1 MKRFM
6 VLVLC
11 LALAFTAVSAQ
22 AVSLAKVVGR
32 WYFISVDG
40 AGLSGDSYV
49 EFNRDKTVNLIV
61 AGQAKDM
68 KGLEWKVSDDTIRI
82 SKGGA
87 LSSYSLDYADDI
99 LTLRT
104 RELSELSGS
113 TLRNAEYKLSRTA
126 ATFYTPALI
135 NAAAEEEFF
144 GDFALYLVKQNGQYT
159 QMNTEGNG
167 YDIAEF
173 VAVVN
178 SEGQAGQEYLTNFVD
193 GKLVI
198 YGPTDVMVSRTED
211 PDVIATYDANAPENI
226 AYLRRKGTSAPGAA
240 PTVVPETPVVPA
252 ATEAPADPEPTKAP
266 SKPVFPG
273 MIKMTP
279 APKAPAADTAS
290 VSAYY
295 GSYIVYQDKL
305 ANGNVLDMSSR
316 GLKAVIDADGVH
328 VTAYG
333 QKLNVPYQYENG
345 VMSANISAVSPS
357 YGIATASLADNG
369 ELVVTLSDAAG
380 NVGETL
386 YLRQAK

>member
-40 AGLSGDSYV
+40 AGLVGDSYV
-49 EFNRDKTVNLIV
+49 EFNRDKTVALIV

-68 KGLEWKVSDDTIRI
+68 TGLEWKVSDDTIRI

-87 LSSYSLDYADDI
+87 LSAYSLDYADDI

-226 AYLRRKGTSAPGAA
+226 AYLRRKGTSAPGAV
-240 PTVVPETPVVPA
+240 PTVVPEAPVVPA
-252 ATEAPADPEPTKAP
+252 ATEAPAVPEPTKAP
-266 SKPVFPG
+266 SNPVFPG

>member
-40 AGLSGDSYV
+40 AGLAGDSYV

-226 AYLRRKGTSAPGAA
+226 AYLRRKGTSAPGAV

-266 SKPVFPG
+266 SNPVFPG
-273 MIKMTP
+273 IIKMTP

-345 VMSANISAVSPS
+345 VMSANSSAVSPS

-380 NVGETL
+380 KVGETL

>member
-40 AGLSGDSYV
+40 AGLAGDSYV
-49 EFNRDKTVNLIV
+49 EFNRDKTVALIV

-68 KGLEWKVSDDTIRI
+68 TGLEWKVSDDTIRI

-87 LSSYSLDYADDI
+87 LSSYSLDYADDV

-226 AYLRRKGTSAPGAA
+226 AYLRRKGTSAPGAV

-266 SKPVFPG
+266 SNPVFPG

>member
-49 EFNRDKTVNLIV
+49 EFNR

-68 KGLEWKVSDDTIRI
+68 TGLEWKVSDDTIKI
-82 SKGGA
+82 GKNGGIF
-87 LSSYSLDYADDI
+87 SDYSLDYADDI
-99 LTLRT
+99 LTLKT

-144 GDFALYLVKQNGQYT
+144 GDFALYLVKQNGQYM
-159 QMNTEGNG
+159 QMNKEGNG

-178 SEGQAGQEYLTNFVD
+178 SEGQASQEYLTNFVD

-226 AYLRRKGTSAPGAA
+226 AYLRRKGTAAPEAV

-252 ATEAPADPEPTKAP
+252 ATEAPADPEPTRAP
-266 SKPVFPG
+266 SNPVFPG

-316 GLKAVIDADGVH
+316 GLKATIDADGVH

-345 VMSANISAVSPS
+345 VMSANIFAVSPS

>member
-40 AGLSGDSYV
+40 AGLAGDSYV
-49 EFNRDKTVNLIV
+49 EFNRDKTVALIV
-61 AGQAKDM
+61 AGQARDM
-68 KGLEWKVSDDTIRI
+68 TGLEWKVSDDTIRI

-87 LSSYSLDYADDI
+87 LSTYSLDYADDI

-226 AYLRRKGTSAPGAA
+226 AYLRRKGTSTPGAV

-252 ATEAPADPEPTKAP
+252 VTAAPAVPEPTKAP
-266 SKPVFPG
+266 SNPVFPG

-279 APKAPAADTAS
+279 APKAPAADTAP